1 MSTDSKQGRITA
13 LYAWAALQQKE
24 YNLAYEV
31 ITKKVSWH
39 IFTEL
44 FQLLLRTKGNDLL
57 SWKEKGP
64 LAMKSI
70 VKIPIKKEQFIA
82 VMGSQ
87 IWHFQVRPLT
97 RYSVTM

>member
-1 MSTDSKQGRITA
+1 MRNKYSFLLIAFSVTSGSSKSPPLRNAGDLWYMSTDSKQGRITA

-39 IFTEL
+39 IFTKL

-57 SWKEKGP
+57 S
-64 LAMKSI
+64 
-70 VKIPIKKEQFIA
+70 
-82 VMGSQ
+82 
-87 IWHFQVRPLT
+87 
-97 RYSVTM
+97 